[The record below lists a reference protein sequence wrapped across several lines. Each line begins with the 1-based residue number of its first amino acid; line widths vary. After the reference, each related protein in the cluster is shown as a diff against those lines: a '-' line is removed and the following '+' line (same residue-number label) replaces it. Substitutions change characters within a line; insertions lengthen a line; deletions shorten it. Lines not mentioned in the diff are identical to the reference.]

1 MGVKARY
8 YYVFNAED
16 IEGIPQLQSN
26 EKTKIEISQLVEKI
40 SENMKVPIVHKSVED
55 PYYSLPEDTIYMPY
69 PEQFANAYEYNA
81 AALHEE
87 AHATGVESRLNRDT
101 YLDYAK
107 EELVAEITAA
117 FMAQHVQ
124 EELTSVSFTDQDM
137 QNHMAYVQ
145 SWISSIRTSQKP
157 YWKQFEMLNRLV
169 ICWNIMVGSLP
180 KLNIRR

>member
-1 MGVKARY
+1 
-8 YYVFNAED
+8 
-16 IEGIPQLQSN
+16 
-26 EKTKIEISQLVEKI
+26 
-40 SENMKVPIVHKSVED
+40 MKVPIVHKSVED

-69 PEQFANAYEYNA
+69 PEQFVNAYEYNA

-145 SWISSIRTSQKP
+145 SWISSIQDKPEALLEAIRDAEQASNLLEYHGGIITEAEYQKVRQSPKEVANELVVNCLLYTS
-157 YWKQFEMLNRLV
+157 RCV
-169 ICWNIMVGSLP
+169 
-180 KLNIRR
+180 